1 MYLSVADYRT
11 VLLPGNEDD
20 TMSCPSLDLNAAWS
34 GRPSGCGFLVGLPSP
49 SMLGPAL
56 LSWRLGFAAV
66 PDVPHSGG
74 PAGVHAHEECV
85 HFIASHKLKALS
97 PEHWPLSA
105 KVTDL
110 PCVCS

>member
-1 MYLSVADYRT
+1 MPFPRLECSVVRET
-11 VLLPGNEDD
+11 IRVRLPGWFAQSEY
-20 TMSCPSLDLNAAWS
+20 A
-34 GRPSGCGFLVGLPSP
+34 
-49 SMLGPAL
+49 GPAL

-74 PAGVHAHEECV
+74 PAGLHAHEECV